1 MNIDWVIPCRYAEIH
16 DNLATIVGGGIDTY
30 WLPELPAPIQ
40 VVIAVRVLA
49 LAEEFD
55 GREHAV
61 ANRVRDPHGEL
72 ISEVIGQLAIAGEA
86 ARPEWLTGI
95 TLASVV
101 QFDVTEEGTY
111 TLEHVIDD
119 VTAALPIH
127 VVHGLPPGA
136 EVPPD

>member
-40 VVIAVRVLA
+40 VVIAVRALA

-55 GREHAV
+55 GREHQV
-61 ANRVRDPHGEL
+61 TNRVRDPHGEL
-72 ISEVIGQLAIAGEA
+72 VSEVIGQLAIAGGA

-119 VTAALPIH
+119 ATAALPIH
-127 VVHGLPPGA
+127 VVHGLPPGV
-136 EVPPD
+136 EVTPD